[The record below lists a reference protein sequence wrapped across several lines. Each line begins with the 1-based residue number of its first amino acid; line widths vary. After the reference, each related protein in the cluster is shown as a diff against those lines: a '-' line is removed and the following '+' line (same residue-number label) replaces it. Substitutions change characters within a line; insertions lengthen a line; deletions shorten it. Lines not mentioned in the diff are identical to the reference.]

1 MRMAYKIFMES
12 YNRKQ
17 MHTATLQNILKLKD
31 KDLLGLDDYNS
42 NLRNELDR

>member
-1 MRMAYKIFMES
+1 
-12 YNRKQ
+12 

-31 KDLLGLDDYNS
+31 KDLLGLDDDNS

>member
-31 KDLLGLDDYNS
+31 KDLLGLDVNNS